1 MIKIVKFFIGWI
13 GMNVFFFFF
22 VVYDV
27 LCLGVLLL
35 LELLVFF
42 NLFCQVII
50 DVWLKD
56 EVSYV
61 CELLVQVCLFVEEQ
75 VRVQVLV
82 VDLVGCVCVCVKD
95 QGVIEV
101 FMCQYDLGSEEGVLL
116 MCVVEVL
123 LCILDQDIVDKL
135 ICDKLVDVDWEKY
148 LGGSD
153 LVLVNVFIW
162 GLMLIGKLVQMND
175 VICVDV
181 FSVFKC
187 LVGCVGELVVC
198 LVVCQVM
205 KIMGYQFVMGC
216 IISEVLLCL
225 YKGDN
230 VSYCYLF
237 DMFGEGVLIM
247 KDVFCY
253 LEDYCCVIYVIG
265 GDYKVRGGCLDGD
278 VNNVLGILIKLLV
291 LYLCYEYVKCE
302 CVLKD
307 LVLGVLELVQL
318 VKSYGIGCIVDVE
331 EFDCLELLLDIIEQV
346 FFDVLLVGWDG
357 FGVVVQ
363 VYQKCMLYMIDYL
376 VDMVCCVGCCL
387 QVCLVK
393 GVYWDVEIK
402 CVQIEGYLGYL
413 VFICKQNIDVF
424 YLVCVKWLFIY
435 VDVIYLMFVMY
446 NVYIIVV
453 VCSIVNGGVYEYQK
467 LYGMGDDLYVEVVL
481 VDCLGLFCCVYVL
494 VGLYEDLLLY
504 LVCCLLENGVNFS
517 FVNCIID
524 ECVLIVDL
532 ICDLVEMVVLFEL
545 ILYFKILLLVDLLCS
560 QNYDRKNFMGV
571 NFVND
576 NELCVLVE
584 QINVV
589 VKLWQVVLL
598 VLGVNLVGV
607 LLLVINLVDIC
618 EVVGQWLV
626 VDVVIVQKVL
636 VNVVVVQLVWNCI
649 LVVSCVVI
657 FEYVVDQLEVCML
670 EFMVLCVKE
679 VGKSLFDSIVEVC
692 EVVDFLCYYVKQVC
706 EQFSYV
712 EKLFSLIGEFNELQ
726 LYGRG
731 VFVCISLWN
740 FLLVIFLGQVVVVLV
755 VGNSVIVKL
764 VEQINLIGYYVVKL
778 LYDVGV
784 LVEVVQF
791 LLGDGVIVGVV
802 LIVDLCVVGVVFI
815 GFIEIVCVINCVM
828 VVCDVVIGVLIV
840 EIGGQN
846 VFIVDFLVLLEQLVK
861 DVIGLVFIF
870 VGQCCLVVCVLF
882 VQDDIV
888 DKVMIMLVGV
898 MKELKVGN
906 LGLLFI
912 DVGLVIDVDVLKIL
926 QDYVECMDCEVCLIV
941 VVELFVEIVNG
952 IFFVLCVYELKDLG
966 QLQKEVFGLVLYVI
980 CWKGDQFDVVIDQ
993 INVIGYGLILGVYL
1007 CIDEIVDCISNG
1019 VYVGNVYV
1027 NCNQIGVVVGVQ
1039 LFGGQG
1045 LFGIGLKVGG
1055 LYYLL
1060 CFVIEK
1066 MVMVNIIVV
1075 GGNVLL
1081 LILGD

>member
-1 MIKIVKFFIGWI
+1 MIVFF
-13 GMNVFFFFF
+13 VFFF
-22 VVYDV
+22 V
-27 LCLGVLLL
+27 LVLFGVCLFLFLF
-35 LELLVFF
+35 ELLVVF

-50 DVWLKD
+50 DVWMKD

-61 CELLVQVCLFVEEQ
+61 CELLEQVCLLVNEQ
-75 VRVQVLV
+75 VQVQVIV
-82 VDLVGCVCVCVKD
+82 VDLVVCVCVCVRD

-123 LCILDQDIVDKL
+123 LCILDQIIVDKL
-135 ICDKLVDVDWEKY
+135 ICDKFGDVDWKKY
-148 LGGSD
+148 MGGSD

-162 GLMLIGKLVQMND
+162 GLMLIGCLVQIND

-181 FSVFKC
+181 LGVFVC
-187 LVGCVGELVVC
+187 LIGCVGELVIC

-216 IISEVLLCL
+216 IIDEVLLCL

-247 KDVFCY
+247 KDVKCY
-253 LEDYCCVIYVIG
+253 LEDYCCVIYFIG
-265 GDYKVRGGCLDGD
+265 GDYKVCGGCLDGD
-278 VNNVLGILIKLLV
+278 VNVVLGILIKLLV
-291 LYLCYEYVKCE
+291 LYLCYEYVKC
-302 CVLKD
+302 VWVMVD

-318 VKSYGIGCIVDVE
+318 VRFYGIGCIVDVE
-331 EFDCLELLLDIIEQV
+331 EIDCLELLLDIIELV
-346 FFDVLLVGWDG
+346 VSDVLLIGWEG

-363 VYQKCMLYMIDYL
+363 VYQKCILYMIDYL
-376 VDMVCCVGCCL
+376 VDLVCCIGCCL

-402 CVQIEGYLGYL
+402 CVQIDGLLVYL

-424 YLVCVKWLFIY
+424 YLVCVQCLFMY

-453 VCSIVNGGVYEYQK
+453 VKVIVKGGQYEYQK

-481 VDCLGLFCCVYVL
+481 VDCLNVLCCVYVL
-494 VGLYEDLLLY
+494 VGLYEDLLFY
-504 LVCCLLENGVNFS
+504 LVWCLFENGVNFS

-524 ECVLIVDL
+524 DSVVIDDL
-532 ICDLVEMVVLFEL
+532 ICDLVDVVFLFVF
-545 ILYFKILLLVDLLCS
+545 ILYLKILLLVDLLCS

-576 NELCVLVE
+576 NDLCVLVV
-584 QINVV
+584 QFNVV

-598 VLGVNLVGV
+598 VLGVQLIGV
-607 LLLVINLVDIC
+607 LLNVVNLVDIC
-618 EVVGQWLV
+618 EVVGMWQLV
-626 VDVVIVQKVL
+626 DSVIVEKVL
-636 VNVVVVQLVWNCI
+636 VNVVVVQLQWNCI

-657 FEYVVDQLEVCML
+657 LEYVVDQLEVCML

-679 VGKSLFDSIVEVC
+679 VGKSLFDGIVEVC

-706 EQFSYV
+706 EQFGYV
-712 EKLFSLIGEFNELQ
+712 EKLFSFIGEFNELQ
-726 LYGRG
+726 LYGCG

-740 FLLVIFLGQVVVVLV
+740 FLLVIFLGQVSVVLV
-755 VGNSVIVKL
+755 VGNSVIVKF

-778 LYDVGV
+778 LFDVGV
-784 LVEVVQF
+784 FEGVLQF

-802 LIVDLCVVGVVFI
+802 FIVDLCVVGVVFI
-815 GFIEIVCVINCVM
+815 GFIDMVCVINCVM

-898 MKELKVGN
+898 MVELKVGN

-912 DVGLVIDVDVLKIL
+912 DVGLVIDVDVLQIL
-926 QDYVECMDCEVCLIV
+926 QEYVVCMEKDVCLIV
-941 VVELFVEIVNG
+941 VVMFSDDVVYG
-952 IFFVLCVYELKDLG
+952 IFFVLCVYELKNFD
-966 QLQKEVFGLVLYVI
+966 QLYKEIFGLVLYVI

-1007 CIDEIVDCISNG
+1007 CIDEIVDCIVLCVN
-1019 VYVGNVYV
+1019 VGNVYV

-1045 LFGIGLKVGG
+1045 LFGIGFKVGG
-1055 LYYLL
+1055 LYYLF

-1066 MVMVNIIVV
+1066 IVIVNIMVV